1 MNVKKIIAPLII
13 IFTLTSC
20 SHRDYG
26 TLLGNII
33 GASLGAL
40 VGFQFGSGVGGALSI
55 AGGTIAGGLIGGEIA
70 NQLNEDEQKEY
81 GDATQKLLN
90 DKSTL
95 KTINWTS
102 KENTNKS
109 GKITK
114 LNSFTKNRKNCQDV
128 EQAILVNGKEN
139 FKVTTFC
146 SVNGHWKPL

>member
-1 MNVKKIIAPLII
+1 MNVKKIIASLII

-20 SHRDYG
+20 SHRDDG

-33 GASLGAL
+33 GAGLGAL

-81 GDATQKLLN
+81 GNATQKLLN

-128 EQAILVNGKEN
+128 EQAILVDGKEN

-146 SVNGHWKPL
+146 SVNGDWKPL

>member
-20 SHRDYG
+20 SQRDDG

-33 GASLGAL
+33 GAGLGAL

-81 GDATQKLLN
+81 GNATQKLLN

-114 LNSFTKNRKNCQDV
+114 LNSFKKKRKNCQDI
-128 EQAILVNGKEN
+128 EQTILVNGKEN

-146 SVNGHWKPL
+146 SVNGNWKPL

>member
-20 SHRDYG
+20 SQRDDG

-33 GASLGAL
+33 GAGLGAL

-81 GDATQKLLN
+81 GNATQKLLN

-114 LNSFTKNRKNCQDV
+114 LSSFTKNSKNCQDV
-128 EQAILVNGKEN
+128 EQAILVDGKEN

-146 SVNGHWKPL
+146 SVNGDWKPL